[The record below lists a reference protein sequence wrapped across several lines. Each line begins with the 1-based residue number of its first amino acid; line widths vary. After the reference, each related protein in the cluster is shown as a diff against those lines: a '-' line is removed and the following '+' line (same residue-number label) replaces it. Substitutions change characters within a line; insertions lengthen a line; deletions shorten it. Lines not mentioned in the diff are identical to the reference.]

1 MLTKYE
7 IYRMRGSHQQI
18 KLIGEHGSQS
28 FVEFIGK
35 RKKLKWVN
43 TADIMMTLPA
53 KNRWMRPWVDGDV
66 CYSFFRW
73 FFGSKVERAL
83 MRTFLILSIAYITFQ
98 TLRYVFDL
106 S

>member
-1 MLTKYE
+1 MLKKYE

-53 KNRWMRPWVDGDV
+53 KNRWMRPWVDGEV
-66 CYSFFRW
+66 CYSFLRW